1 MIRRRAPLP
10 VAFSIAVA
18 LGACAASNSG
28 SGSGDGD
35 SSSSASG
42 GRGGAG
48 SSGSGGSNA
57 SGGAKG
63 GSNASGGGKGG
74 SGGSNTGG
82 GNGGDDPGTGGGSGS
97 AAGTGGGK
105 GSASGGS
112 DGSATGGGNGNASG
126 GNSDGGASTG
136 GSSGGSQVG
145 NAVYPYEKCNWGPPV
160 FTKLPVAT
168 APPGGLA
175 IENVPQ
181 LISFGFDDN
190 AHEDGMQWFLDFIKS
205 KVNPAG
211 SGNPCTFDGT
221 AARVSFFDNSHVDM
235 HTDAMAA
242 LHARAF
248 REGHET
254 GNHTDTHAD
263 TLQQNPD
270 KAVWTKEMVTCND
283 YLVGL
288 GIPRDRIVGFRTP
301 FLQQSEATFQA
312 IVEQK
317 FRYDC
322 SIEHY
327 YGTAGFVWPYT
338 LDTGKAPMNT
348 YQGFPRGSYPGLWEM
363 PVSEFM
369 IATTGYTSVTGLDFN
384 MWISKRM
391 SRKEVVDTLK
401 ANLEIRMKGGN
412 APANRAPFF
421 IGAHTDLYSNNNAD
435 ANAAAAASVADRRA
449 AIEEFITYALA
460 YHPAVRLV
468 PHAEILHWMQSP
480 VGLDG
485 AKGK

>member
-1 MIRRRAPLP
+1 MTRPRASVSL
-10 VAFSIAVA
+10 ALSLAVA
-18 LGACAASNSG
+18 LGACAASTNS
-28 SGSGDGD
+28 SGGGGGDGGRSGD
-35 SSSSASG
+35 SNAASG
-42 GRGGAG
+42 GRGGSG
-48 SSGSGGSNA
+48 STSSGGNSG
-57 SGGAKG
+57 
-63 GSNASGGGKGG
+63 
-74 SGGSNTGG
+74 
-82 GNGGDDPGTGGGSGS
+82 
-97 AAGTGGGK
+97 
-105 GSASGGS
+105 GSASGGKTGGN
-112 DGSATGGGNGNASG
+112 GSGVSSGGTGTGGSNPGSGGSGNGGDEPPGSGGSAGTATGGSAG
-126 GNSDGGASTG
+126 GGTSDGGAATG
-136 GSSGGSQVG
+136 GSSGGNSSQVG
-145 NAVYPYEKCNWGPPV
+145 TAVYPYDKCNWGPPV

-175 IENVPQ
+175 LENVPQ

-235 HTDAMAA
+235 HTEAMAA

-348 YQGFPRGSYPGLWEM
+348 YLSFPHGSYAGLWEM

-421 IGAHTDLYSNNNAD
+421 IGGHTDLYSNNNAD